1 MDIATLT
8 SSAWG
13 ALSANEL
20 TFAFTLALL
29 GIFTMAAPFQ
39 VMRGSELATSFAHSA
54 PATLVR
60 VGILGTFVGLF
71 ASLHAFSDSPSAE
84 GLPSLVAGLGSAVA
98 TGLLGVLLALVFRI
112 YRNLAPQFGSIDTV
126 TRSVA
131 GRSKLAPSIAEP
143 ETTPI
148 SGLQKPS
155 SALENE
161 VEETRRESQQSFEE
175 LAAKSHALESQVHET
190 SVAENS
196 SDPPREEPR
205 PARRFQLR
213 IPVKYES
220 EGQSGDGMLVDLSS
234 SGALIEATNVP
245 LSFGA
250 MVDIGYTLESDEKPT
265 ELYGKVVRET
275 DSGFAVEFVERDSA

>member
-13 ALSANEL
+13 ALSANGL
-20 TFAFTLALL
+20 TFGFTLALL

-39 VMRGSELATSFAHSA
+39 VMRGSELTISFAHSA

-112 YRNLAPQFGSIDTV
+112 YRNLAPQLGSIDSV

-131 GRSKLAPSIAEP
+131 GRSMLAPSIAEP
-143 ETTPI
+143 ETIPI
-148 SGLQKPS
+148 RELPQLS
-155 SALENE
+155 SAPD
-161 VEETRRESQQSFEE
+161 SQAHKTS
-175 LAAKSHALESQVHET
+175 AAET
-190 SVAENS
+190 SA
-196 SDPPREEPR
+196 DPPRREPQ

-213 IPVKYES
+213 IPVTYEYK
-220 EGQSGDGMLVDLSS
+220 GQSGRGMLIDLSS

-245 LSFGA
+245 LSLGG
-250 MVDIGYTLESDEKPT
+250 MVDIGYTPEGDEKPT